1 MVRRLNDL
9 RKVKGY
15 SYEII
20 GVGGVMKPADYKEY
34 RDAGADV
41 VQSVTG
47 AMWNQYLAQ
56 EIKKVVQ

>member
-1 MVRRLNDL
+1 
-9 RKVKGY
+9 
-15 SYEII
+15 
-20 GVGGVMKPADYKEY
+20 MKPADYKEY